1 MPPSV
6 VISIDLIRF
15 IQIDNRE
22 NIVCQYNSQLPQ
34 SYVQSYVL
42 CSILIG
48 LVIIYKYTLG
58 HVYLYYYIL
67 LLACYY
73 VSII

>member
-1 MPPSV
+1 MTVMFSK
-6 VISIDLIRF
+6 
-15 IQIDNRE
+15 
-22 NIVCQYNSQLPQ
+22 
-34 SYVQSYVL
+34 YVL

-73 VSII
+73 VLRI